1 MDKANLPSPI
11 PQRSVS
17 LAPVPL
23 PLSLVVLADKVLTC
37 LQTRDLLS
45 IFKPESVKQAQ
56 REKEEAEREIAKV
69 LLQPLAHCRPS
80 AFFSDESPTDS

>member
-17 LAPVPL
+17 LAPVPV
-23 PLSLVVLADKVLTC
+23 SLVVLADKVLTC